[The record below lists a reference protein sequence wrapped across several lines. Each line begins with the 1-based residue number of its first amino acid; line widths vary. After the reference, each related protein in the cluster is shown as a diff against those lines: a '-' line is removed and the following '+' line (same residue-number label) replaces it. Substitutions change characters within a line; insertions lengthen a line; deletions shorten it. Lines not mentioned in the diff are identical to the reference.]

1 MPARTPL
8 SDDAIADA
16 LAGLDGW
23 SYDADRRRLVRTWQF
38 ETFRQAMAFLV
49 RVGFEAEAMDHHPE
63 IENVYG
69 RVALALGTHDAG
81 DRVTE
86 TDVELA
92 RRLSALGA

>member
-8 SDDAIADA
+8 SDAAIAEA
-16 LAGLDGW
+16 LFDLDGW
-23 SYDADRRRLVRTWQF
+23 TYDADRRRLVAEWQF
-38 ETFRQAMAFLV
+38 ETFREAMAFLV

-86 TDVELA
+86 TDVALA
-92 RRLSALGA
+92 RRLTLLGA